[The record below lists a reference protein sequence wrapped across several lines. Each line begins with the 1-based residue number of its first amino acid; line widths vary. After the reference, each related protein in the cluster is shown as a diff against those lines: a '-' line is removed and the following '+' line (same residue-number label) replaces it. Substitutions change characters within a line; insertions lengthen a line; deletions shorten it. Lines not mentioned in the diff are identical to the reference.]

1 MLLVGRSLNQAG
13 RSFYGTKNPTPP
25 TTTKQKLGV
34 EKHLRERKRV
44 SGQSGSI
51 QGEIDL
57 QVMERALLR
66 FASSL

>member
-1 MLLVGRSLNQAG
+1 MGQKTPHHQQQPN
-13 RSFYGTKNPTPP
+13 KNLEWRNISG
-25 TTTKQKLGV
+25 K
-34 EKHLRERKRV
+34 EKERKRV

-57 QVMERALLR
+57 QVMEQALLR